1 MLACMSTLARIMIFG
16 FVSGLLWSVA
26 PGVLA
31 NLFSSR
37 ADVPATIIAAIV
49 SGVVTSAI
57 LAAVVTRFG
66 RGLTVVF
73 GLLSLPLGA
82 FVFGFSLALIT
93 RFLPALTSGTRAF
106 IEPWTLGGNYAVLS
120 VISVFAIGLF
130 PLSVA
135 TTFLLRAFILRGRRT
150 DAA

>member
-1 MLACMSTLARIMIFG
+1 MSTLARILVFG
-16 FVSGLLWSVA
+16 SVSGLLWSAA

-31 NLFSSR
+31 DLFSSR
-37 ADVPATIIAAIV
+37 ADVPGTVIAGIL
-49 SGVVTSAI
+49 SGVVTTSI
-57 LAAVVTRFG
+57 LATVVTRFG

-106 IEPWTLGGNYAVLS
+106 IEPWTLGFNYALLS
-120 VISVFAIGLF
+120 VISVFAVGLF
-130 PLSVA
+130 PLAVG
-135 TTFLLRAFILRGRRT
+135 TTLLLRSFIIRGRRT
-150 DAA
+150 DVA